1 MECTREAPDFTNQSL
16 KYASVF
22 FIKGGLKPS
31 TVNQVV
37 AVCSSCFA
45 GNQRE
50 IYGREE
56 VMFY

>member
-1 MECTREAPDFTNQSL
+1 VECIREAPDFTNQSL

-22 FIKGGLKPS
+22 FIKGELKAS
-31 TVNQVV
+31 TVKQVV